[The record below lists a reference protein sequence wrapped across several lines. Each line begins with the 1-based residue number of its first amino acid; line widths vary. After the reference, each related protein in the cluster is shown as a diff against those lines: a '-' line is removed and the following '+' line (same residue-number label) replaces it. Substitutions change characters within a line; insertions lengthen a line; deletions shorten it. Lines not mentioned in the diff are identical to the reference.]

1 MFLILTICHV
11 HSAVPQGE
19 GRVSEYGGE
28 WICGG
33 HDCLD
38 KILIYF
44 NALTEQF
51 A

>member
-28 WICGG
+28 CICGG
-33 HDCLD
+33 HDL
-38 KILIYF
+38 KILICF
-44 NALTEQF
+44 NGLTVQF